1 MTFNPLGA
9 VQVHD
14 FGQPKVISG
23 KAREVISG
31 GQLVFTSGTTGVV
44 SSGLDTFA
52 IGDIQFAAQASG
64 AQFTGIALETVA
76 SGATVPVAVE
86 GVFIMDCIG
95 SVYAGE
101 PIWTTG
107 DDSIENLGSL
117 ALPAS
122 AEDGGM
128 AERKIGRAI
137 TAGASGGYAV
147 AYISL

>member
-1 MTFNPLGA
+1 MTFNPNGA
-9 VQVHD
+9 VQIHD

-23 KAREVISG
+23 KARETISG
-31 GQLVFTSGTTGVV
+31 GQLVF
-44 SSGLDTFA
+44 SSGATAVVGSGADSYA
-52 IGDIQFAAQASG
+52 VGDIAFAVNASG
-64 AQFTGIALETVA
+64 AQFTGMALATVA
-76 SGATVPVAVE
+76 SGATLQVAVE
-86 GVFIMDCIG
+86 GAFLMDCIG

-101 PIWTTG
+101 PIWTPG

-128 AERKIGRAI
+128 AERKIGRAL
-137 TAGASGGYAV
+137 TAGASGGFAL